1 MTARPFHVLV
11 LASFLLAPV
20 LAEAQGAVKLPVP
33 IPDGTMVSPIKYG
46 EQETTAEL
54 KPAEQVAF
62 LFVNAIWGSEEK
74 SLDKDSGLG
83 RLCTLG
89 ELIKGM
95 KTPGGQTIG
104 LAVSPVRDTNYR
116 YEIQIIGGYCV
127 IKALPRVRGLGAF
140 AMVGSPRG
148 FGGNGF
154 YYDPVGPELVQA
166 EKVTEFGYAGDGFR
180 R

>member
-1 MTARPFHVLV
+1 MTARPWHILV
-11 LASFLLAPV
+11 LASLLFVPV
-20 LAEAQGAVKLPVP
+20 LAGAQGAAKLPVP
-33 IPDGTMVSPIKYG
+33 IPDGTEVSPMKYG
-46 EQETTAEL
+46 EQETAADL

-74 SLDKDSGLG
+74 SLDKDGGLG

-95 KTPGGQTIG
+95 KTPGGETIG
-104 LAVSPVRDTNYR
+104 LSVNPSRDTNYR
-116 YEIQIIGGYCV
+116 YEIQIIGSYCV
-127 IKALPRVRGLGAF
+127 IKAIPRVKGFGAF
-140 AMVGSPRG
+140 AMVGSPKG

-154 YYDPVGPELVQA
+154 YYDPQGPELVHA
-166 EKVTEFGYAGDGFR
+166 EKVTEFGYAGKGFR